1 MQHKGMIF
9 ITLNPDHRHIEH
21 KKIPFLR
28 QKTGV

>member
-21 KKIPFLR
+21 KKSRFYAKK
-28 QKTGV
+28 QA